1 MDNGTLA
8 IRAQSDEAV
17 RCSRCDVTS
26 LVWARPDALW
36 LLTLVPLFALTG
48 IWLGT
53 RRGRLPRVALLW
65 RLAVVTL
72 LALGL
77 AEPMI
82 ASGSATGG
90 VVFVVDH
97 SDSISAEA
105 RDAADRWLRDALSAA
120 PATQRA
126 AIVAFGAKPALAKAP
141 GTARDLLGDDAAAVA
156 ATDGIAVDPAFTGI
170 DAGLGLARALP
181 LGGGR
186 RIVLVSDG
194 AENVGRA
201 IDQAAQAALENE
213 PIDVLALPGVN
224 DSDLR
229 VDGISAPTSAWEGE
243 PITVLAGVETGR
255 DGPAKVDLL
264 VDGQVKTTEDVD
276 LTEGLSSRAFT
287 LDDLAPGFH
296 SLEVRVQGDSEV
308 DRRPDDDLV
317 PHGIVVRDRPRILLI
332 VPEGADSGIMRG
344 ILERGGSEVT
354 VMEPAGIPSR
364 LSELGAW
371 DGFVLDNV
379 PAASLSVDQ
388 VAGLREATRSLGRG
402 LIVIGGTSAY
412 GPGGYAGTPLEDALP
427 VTVKVT
433 DGRERQRVALLL
445 IMDKSGS
452 MGYDPLGGKGKIE
465 MAKEA
470 VRLAAR
476 SLTEG
481 DQIGLIAFNDRQE
494 WIVPLTTIG
503 DESTRAAID
512 RKIAAIEPDGGTE
525 ILPALSVG
533 LDAIRNADA
542 DARHIVLLSDG
553 KARTGTRE
561 SYQRLLD
568 DARADRTTL
577 STIAIGEDA
586 DTDLLNFLADEGGGR
601 YHFTVRDEDIPR
613 LTLEEARSAGSQS
626 VIRGTFRPI
635 QTAPSPILDGVDP
648 ASLPD
653 LAGYDFAEAKPDAQ
667 VILTSD
673 REDPVL
679 AKWQYGLGRVIA
691 WTADNGSDL
700 AAPWATWDGND
711 DFWAA
716 AVRWAL
722 PDPERRPLT
731 VSTARDGAD
740 MVLTVTAAGES
751 GDFADFLPTFATV
764 TSSSGEP
771 VATQELT
778 QTAPGEYT
786 LRLPAP
792 APGAYSV
799 EVRQERASGPLVEL
813 AGITVPPSP
822 ETLPAPE
829 GPSLLTSLAAR
840 TNGRV
845 LSLDDPAAV
854 WDAATTGGSPLR
866 EHRAVWYIPIGL
878 ALAFF
883 VIDIAARM
891 GVWPLVRRL
900 VSGATRA

>member
-1 MDNGTLA
+1 M
-8 IRAQSDEAV
+8 
-17 RCSRCDVTS
+17 TS

-36 LLTLVPLFALTG
+36 LLALVPLFALTG

-53 RRGRLPRVALLW
+53 RRGRLSRVALLW

-72 LALGL
+72 LTLGL

-97 SDSISAEA
+97 SDSIGAEA

-126 AIVAFGAKPALAKAP
+126 AIVAFGAKPVLARAP
-141 GTARDLLGDDAAAVA
+141 GTARDLLGDDAAAA
-156 ATDGIAVDPAFTGI
+156 ASSNGAAVDPAFTGI

-201 IDQAAQAALENE
+201 IDQASQAALENE
-213 PIDVLALPGVN
+213 TIDVLALPGVN

-264 VDGQVKTTEDVD
+264 VDGQVKTTEEVD
-276 LTEGLSSRAFT
+276 LRQGLSSRAFT

-344 ILERGGSEVT
+344 ILERGGTEVT

-379 PAASLSVDQ
+379 PAASLTVDQ

-402 LIVIGGTSAY
+402 LVVIGGTSAY

-481 DQIGLIAFNDRQE
+481 DQIGLIVFNDRQE

-568 DARADRTTL
+568 DALADRTTL

-613 LTLEEARSAGSQS
+613 LTLEEAQRRQPVRHSGHFPTDPDGSQ
-626 VIRGTFRPI
+626 
-635 QTAPSPILDGVDP
+635 
-648 ASLPD
+648 PD
-653 LAGYDFAEAKPDAQ
+653 TGW
-667 VILTSD
+667 D
-673 REDPVL
+673 R
-679 AKWQYGLGRVIA
+679 
-691 WTADNGSDL
+691 
-700 AAPWATWDGND
+700 
-711 DFWAA
+711 
-716 AVRWAL
+716 
-722 PDPERRPLT
+722 
-731 VSTARDGAD
+731 
-740 MVLTVTAAGES
+740 
-751 GDFADFLPTFATV
+751 
-764 TSSSGEP
+764 SGEP
-771 VATQELT
+771 ARPGGLRLCRGEARRAGDPDLRPRGSRTCQMAIWARACHRLDGGQRVRSGRAMGNVGWVRRFLGRRCALG
-778 QTAPGEYT
+778 APRPGAASFDCLHSPRWRGHGADCHRGGRERGFR
-786 LRLPAP
+786 RLPAHLCHRYLVLGRTGRD
-792 APGAYSV
+792 PGTDADGTRRIHAAS
-799 EVRQERASGPLVEL
+799 ASSGP
-813 AGITVPPSP
+813 
-822 ETLPAPE
+822 
-829 GPSLLTSLAAR
+829 
-840 TNGRV
+840 
-845 LSLDDPAAV
+845 
-854 WDAATTGGSPLR
+854 
-866 EHRAVWYIPIGL
+866 
-878 ALAFF
+878 
-883 VIDIAARM
+883 
-891 GVWPLVRRL
+891 RRL
-900 VSGATRA
+900 RR

>member
-1 MDNGTLA
+1 MTN
-8 IRAQSDEAV
+8 
-17 RCSRCDVTS
+17 

-36 LLTLVPLFALTG
+36 LLLLVPLFAVTG
-48 IWLGT
+48 AWWGV
-53 RRGRLPRVALLW
+53 RRGRLRPAELLW
-65 RLAVVTL
+65 RLAVVAL
-72 LALGL
+72 LAVGL
-77 AEPMI
+77 AEPLI
-82 ASGSATGG
+82 ASGAGSGG
-90 VVFVVDH
+90 AVFVVDR
-97 SDSISAEA
+97 SESISADV
-105 RDAADRWLRDALSAA
+105 RDAADRWLIDALSAA
-120 PATQRA
+120 PSARRA
-126 AIVAFGAKPALAKAP
+126 AIVTFGAKPELITPPSAAIDAIDADP
-141 GTARDLLGDDAAAVA
+141 TSPDGD
-156 ATDGIAVDPAFTGI
+156 AVDPSFTDI

-186 RIVLVSDG
+186 RIVLISDG
-194 AENVGRA
+194 GENIGQA
-201 IDQAAQAALENE
+201 IDQAAQAALEGV
-213 PIDVLALPGVN
+213 PIDTLTLPGVS
-224 DSDLR
+224 DADLR

-255 DGPAKVDLL
+255 GGTATVELL
-264 VDGQVKTTEDVD
+264 VDGVVKDTAEAD
-276 LTEGLSSRAFT
+276 LAEGLSSRAFT

-296 SLEVRVQGDSEV
+296 ALEVRVRGDAETN
-308 DRRPDDDLV
+308 RRTDDDQA
-317 PHGIVVRDRPRILLI
+317 PHGIVVRNRPRILLI
-332 VPEGADSGIMRG
+332 VPEGADPGIMQG
-344 ILERGGSEVT
+344 ILQRGGTEVT
-354 VMEPAGIPSR
+354 VTDPAGIPSR

-379 PAASLSVDQ
+379 PAAAMTFDQ

-402 LIVIGGTSAY
+402 LVVIGGTASY
-412 GPGGYAGTPLEDALP
+412 GPGGYAGTPLEEALP

-433 DGRERQRVALLL
+433 DGRERQRIALLL

-476 SLTEG
+476 SLAEG
-481 DQIGLIAFNDRQE
+481 DQVGLIVFNDRQE
-494 WIVPLTTIG
+494 WVVPLTTIG
-503 DESTRAAID
+503 DEASRAAID

-561 SYQRLLD
+561 SYQHLLD
-568 DARADRTTL
+568 DALSDRTTL

-601 YHFTVRDEDIPR
+601 YHFTVRDEDIPQV
-613 LTLEEARSAGSQS
+613 TLEEARSAGSQS
-626 VIRGTFRPI
+626 VIRGGFRPI
-635 QTAPSPILDGVDP
+635 QTAPSPILAAFDP
-648 ASLPD
+648 ESLPD

-679 AKWQYGLGRVIA
+679 AKWQFGLGRVIA

-700 AAPWATWDGND
+700 AAPWSLWEGYDE
-711 DFWAA
+711 FWAA

-731 VSTARDGAD
+731 VSTERDGAD
-740 MVLTVTAAGES
+740 VVLTVAAAGES

-764 TSSSGEP
+764 TSATGEP
-771 VATQELT
+771 VVTQEMT

-792 APGAYSV
+792 AAGAYAV
-799 EVRQERASGPLVEL
+799 DVRQERSSGPLVET

-822 ETLPAPE
+822 ETLPAPG
-829 GPSLLTSLAAR
+829 GPALLASITAR
-840 TNGRV
+840 TGGRV
-845 LSLDDPAAV
+845 LSLDDPGAV
-854 WDAATTGGSPLR
+854 WNAPSPGGSPLR

-878 ALAFF
+878 ALALF
-883 VIDIAARM
+883 VADIATRM
-891 GVWPLVRRL
+891 GVWPLLRRL
-900 VSGATRA
+900 IGGSLRA